1 MRPLSFCVKGD
12 KHPMEEIIVIRATDP
27 DGSMFKAVIDALQER
42 KVEVINIAASL
53 LRNKQ
58 IKGNIISIPRHS
70 SQG

>member
-1 MRPLSFCVKGD
+1 MRTDPSFYCEGEIVN
-12 KHPMEEIIVIRATDP
+12 EIIAIRATDP